1 MIVHFYQV
9 MKDCQTSLQ
18 CKYFFNHLIG
28 FTQLPPSPS
37 HTLLFSRS
45 PTAINYI
52 YRFSIYLLIRW
63 RIERRQTDAH
73 RSRGLFATSRP
84 SRRRHCA
91 RLPSADGH
99 HHCLRR
105 TPERQVVHCAN
116 IFAFRLRFSLLSLL
130 FFFIIFSFFFL
141 CFYHNK
147 NNHKSFGLFC
157 IYALQ
162 SICALGTR
170 MRWGEILQ
178 VQCMFI
184 NEQLHSK
191 RLMNI
196 RLPQVQLQERR
207 LFNLFSL

>member
-18 CKYFFNHLIG
+18 CKYFFNYLIG

-45 PTAINYI
+45 PAAINYI

-130 FFFIIFSFFFL
+130 FFFIIFSFFFCVSTTTRTTTRAL
-141 CFYHNK
+141 ACFVYMHY
-147 NNHKSFGLFC
+147 SLYVLWVLVCDGERYSRDSVCLLMSSC
-157 IYALQ
+157 IQ
-162 SICALGTR
+162 R
-170 MRWGEILQ
+170 D
-178 VQCMFI
+178 
-184 NEQLHSK
+184 
-191 RLMNI
+191 
-196 RLPQVQLQERR
+196 
-207 LFNLFSL
+207 

>member
-130 FFFIIFSFFFL
+130 FFFIIFFLFFSVF
-141 CFYHNK
+141 
-147 NNHKSFGLFC
+147 
-157 IYALQ
+157 
-162 SICALGTR
+162 
-170 MRWGEILQ
+170 
-178 VQCMFI
+178 
-184 NEQLHSK
+184 
-191 RLMNI
+191 
-196 RLPQVQLQERR
+196 LPQQEQPQELWLVLYICITVYMCFGYSDAMGRDTPGIVYVY
-207 LFNLFSL
+207 